1 MPAALGEHPT
11 TRVQVVSDDYFTVL
25 GVPMVE
31 GRQFESRDGAQST
44 PVVVINRAFARRY
57 FPQGGAVGHVL
68 QHELTIVPG
77 QPTRRQIVGV
87 MGDVRQF
94 GLDEPFEPQMFIPH
108 TQMPW
113 PAMAVVVRATI
124 GGERVASAVRDIVR
138 QLDPRMPVPVGT
150 ELTQAFDAALGEPRV
165 RAWVLSLF
173 ALTALVLAAIGLYGT
188 IAFSVE
194 QRRRELGLRLA
205 LGATPRGARSLVM
218 REGLSLAVA
227 GVSLGV
233 VCAFGLTR
241 LVASL
246 LFDVSAF
253 DPATIGAVAC
263 LLLGVSAL
271 SCYLPARRASR
282 IDPLKA
288 LNSE

>member
-1 MPAALGEHPT
+1 
-11 TRVQVVSDDYFTVL
+11 
-25 GVPMVE
+25 
-31 GRQFESRDGAQST
+31 
-44 PVVVINRAFARRY
+44 
-57 FPQGGAVGHVL
+57 
-68 QHELTIVPG
+68 
-77 QPTRRQIVGV
+77 
-87 MGDVRQF
+87 
-94 GLDEPFEPQMFIPH
+94 
-108 TQMPW
+108 
-113 PAMAVVVRATI
+113 
-124 GGERVASAVRDIVR
+124 
-138 QLDPRMPVPVGT
+138 
-150 ELTQAFDAALGEPRV
+150 
-165 RAWVLSLF
+165 VLSLF

-253 DPATIGAVAC
+253 DPATIGVVAC